1 MEKATTLN
9 VRVNPMVKARAEEVL
24 SKLGVPMSTA
34 INMYLNQ
41 ISLTGGIPFAVTLPQ
56 APNAIKMT
64 EAQLHEKLARGFADA
79 EKGNLHDAAEVF
91 AQYREKRE

>member
-9 VRVNPMVKARAEEVL
+9 VRVNSMVKARAEEVL

-56 APNAIKMT
+56 APNAMNMDKMT
-64 EAQLHEKLARGFADA
+64 EAHGLADA

-91 AQYREKRE
+91 ARYREKRE